1 MWESLLTFDIFNKL
15 QRRTTRIHPS
25 YKFVDV
31 TQFHIHRTEFVI
43 SSYNMLYISN
53 NLQVHY
59 DTNQI
64 SNFYINTSH
73 MTGSK
78 IRDNRVS
85 YIALEKSERS
95 LSGCKHC

>member
-64 SNFYINTSH
+64 SNFYIN
-73 MTGSK
+73 
-78 IRDNRVS
+78 
-85 YIALEKSERS
+85 S
-95 LSGCKHC
+95 LTLLQKLQITWNIYTCMEEYV